1 MRLVLAVL
9 LLFSSFWTLIP
20 AQVGRQAAVAEFRQ
34 KEESELPFSL
44 DTINAPDDGGQAAFA
59 DVGDAEVR
67 LQVTDETG
75 ASEQTA
81 GLPVEAV
88 PEEAAGLRAAKA
100 SEQTP
105 GLQAAGTSEE
115 TAGLLSGEMAGLQE
129 AAESK
134 QEQVHTV
141 QDSAGTAGQ
150 NWTCE
155 EDLLA
160 RIIACEMGCNWIP
173 DEQQL
178 YVGSVVLN
186 RVASDLFP
194 DTLQEVIYQ
203 PGQYAPA
210 ISGWLETVQPD
221 ERTRENARWL
231 LENGSVL
238 PENVLYQSTV
248 VQGEVYAS
256 YYDETLGT
264 TTYYCFGG

>member
-1 MRLVLAVL
+1 MRFLLAIVLV
-9 LLFSSFWTLIP
+9 FSSFLAI
-20 AQVGRQAAVAEFRQ
+20 
-34 KEESELPFSL
+34 
-44 DTINAPDDGGQAAFA
+44 I
-59 DVGDAEVR
+59 
-67 LQVTDETG
+67 
-75 ASEQTA
+75 
-81 GLPVEAV
+81 PVETQQEEPAEAALF
-88 PEEAAGLRAAKA
+88 PLDRMNAREEAGP
-100 SEQTP
+100 QP
-105 GLQAAGTSEE
+105 LQYECISDEAGTSEE
-115 TAGLLSGEMAGLQE
+115 TAGLLSGEMVGLQE

-194 DTLQEVIYQ
+194 DTLQAVIYQ